1 MVLDMAGDEVGVEGF
16 EVEEGG
22 DVRVGGGAV
31 VAFVEVVGED
41 FPVVV
46 ALGDVSLVTD
56 MEKGQSCVPSSSYV

>member
-1 MVLDMAGDEVGVEGF
+1 MCVDARGDLFRRGRAVVLDVAGDEVGIEGF

-22 DVRVGGGAV
+22 DVGVGGGAV

-46 ALGDVSLVTD
+46 AW
-56 MEKGQSCVPSSSYV
+56 K